1 VSGAASDGSP
11 TTSFPPRAPTLPDEE
26 ERLAE
31 LFSRLSDQAQ
41 RGEKVDLEAVCDA
54 HPDLATELRG
64 LWGVVRVAREV
75 GSRATS
81 NESDSKPST
90 FNPSPPLPCQFG
102 KYELLERVGSGGMGV
117 VYRAKSFTPH
127 RIVALKMLQS
137 GALATEDERRRF
149 REEAEKGGRLEH
161 PGIVPVYDVG
171 EFQGQMYFVMRYIEG
186 QTLSRRVAEG
196 PLSPREAARILS
208 QVCDAIEFA
217 HQRGVIHRD
226 LKPSNIILDEKGQ
239 PHVTDF
245 GLAKD
250 LDGVHESLTRTGAVL
265 GTPAYMSPEQAD
277 GRRHLV
283 GPVSDVYSLGSVLY
297 HMLTGR
303 PPFQATHAFEIQMMV
318 REQEPTL
325 PRFLNP
331 KVDRDL
337 EMIAMRAL
345 QKPPDLRQPSA
356 AALQADLDAYLR
368 GETPPSNSGRFTHII
383 GRLIRETHH
392 ATILENWGLLWMWHS
407 VALFAICC
415 LTNVLHLSGI
425 QNYLYYFA
433 LWTAGLGS
441 WAAVF
446 WWLRKKQGPVLFV
459 ERQIAHVWGASMI
472 CIGCLFPVEA
482 MLQLEVL
489 KLSPVL
495 ALVSGMVFVVKAG
508 ILSGAFYFQ
517 AAALFATAFV
527 MAAFPDYSHFIYGV
541 VAALCFFLPGLKY
554 YRQRRANLREP
565 VNSLSSANR
574 KGDTLT

>member
-1 VSGAASDGSP
+1 MSGVPSSTSGASDGLP
-11 TTSFPPRAPTLPDEE
+11 TTTFAPSSSPALDDE

-31 LFSRLSDQAQ
+31 LFSKLSDQAQ
-41 RGEKVDLEAVCDA
+41 RGEKVDLEAVCAA
-54 HPDLATELRG
+54 HPALASELRG
-64 LWGVVRVAREV
+64 LLGVVRVAREV

-81 NESDSKPST
+81 ADSDSKPST
-90 FNPSPPLPCQFG
+90 FNPAPPLPCQFG

-117 VYRAKSFTPH
+117 VYRAKSFTPQ

-137 GALATEDERRRF
+137 GALATADERRRF

-161 PGIVPVYDVG
+161 PAIVPVYDVG
-171 EFQGQMYFVMRYIEG
+171 EYQGQMYFVMRFIEG
-186 QTLSRRVAEG
+186 QTLSRRLADG
-196 PLSPREAARILS
+196 PLPPREAAQILAR
-208 QVCDAIEFA
+208 VCDAIEFA
-217 HQRGVIHRD
+217 HCHGVIHRD

-250 LDGVHESLTRTGAVL
+250 LDGTNESLTRTGTVL

-303 PPFQATHAFEIQMMV
+303 PPFQASHAFELQMMV
-318 REQEPTL
+318 REQEPIL
-325 PRFLNP
+325 PHFINP

-345 QKPPDLRQPSA
+345 QKPPDLRQESA
-356 AALQADLDAYLR
+356 AALQADLEAYLR
-368 GETPPSNSGRFTHII
+368 GETPPSNSGRFSHII

-415 LTNVLHLSGI
+415 LTNILQLAGVRSP
-425 QNYLYYFA
+425 LYYFA

-472 CIGCLFPVEA
+472 CIACLFPVEW
-482 MLQLEVL
+482 MLHLDVL

-517 AAALFATAFV
+517 AAALFATAFL
-527 MAAFPDYSHFIYGV
+527 MAAFPDYSHFIYGI

-554 YRQRRANLREP
+554 YRQRRANELT
-565 VNSLSSANR
+565 AN
-574 KGDTLT
+574 

>member
-1 VSGAASDGSP
+1 MSAGASDGGPP
-11 TTSFPPRAPTLPDEE
+11 TTSFTPSAPPALDDE

-31 LFSRLSDQAQ
+31 LFSRLSEQAQ
-41 RGEKVDLEAVCDA
+41 RGEKVDIEAACAA
-54 HPDLATELRG
+54 HPDLAGELRG

-81 NESDSKPST
+81 GGSDSNPST

-117 VYRAKSFTPH
+117 VYRAKSSTPQ

-137 GALATEDERRRF
+137 GALATADERRRF

-171 EFQGQMYFVMRYIEG
+171 EYQGQMYFVMRYIEG
-186 QTLSRRVAEG
+186 QTLSKKLADG
-196 PLSPREAARILS
+196 PLPPRETARILS
-208 QVCDAIEFA
+208 AVCDAIEFA
-217 HQRGVIHRD
+217 HQHGVIHRD
-226 LKPSNIILDEKGQ
+226 LKPSNIILDKNGQ

-250 LDGVHESLTRTGAVL
+250 LDGVNESLTRTGAVL

-325 PRFLNP
+325 PHFLNP

-345 QKPPDLRQPSA
+345 QKPPDLRQESA
-356 AALQADLDAYLR
+356 AALQADLEAYLR
-368 GETPPSNSGRFTHII
+368 GETPPSTGGRLSHIVS
-383 GRLIRETHH
+383 RLIRETHH

-415 LTNVLHLSGI
+415 LTNILQLTGVGSP
-425 QNYLYYFA
+425 LYYFA

-472 CIGCLFPVEA
+472 CIACLFPVEW
-482 MLQLEVL
+482 MLHLDVL

-517 AAALFATAFV
+517 AAALFATAFL
-527 MAAFPDYSHFIYGV
+527 MAVFPAYSHFIYGV

-554 YRQRRANLREP
+554 YRQRRANQLI
-565 VNSLSSANR
+565 SL
-574 KGDTLT
+574 

>member
-1 VSGAASDGSP
+1 MNGGAPQEGPATASFTP
-11 TTSFPPRAPTLPDEE
+11 TFSVDDDAD

-31 LFSRLSDQAQ
+31 IFSRLSEQAQ
-41 RGEKVDLEAVCDA
+41 RGEKADIEAACLA

-64 LWGVVRVAREV
+64 LWGVVRVTREV
-75 GSRATS
+75 GSRAAAIDP
-81 NESDSKPST
+81 DSRPSK
-90 FNPSPPLPCQFG
+90 FSPAPALPCQFG
-102 KYELLERVGSGGMGV
+102 KYELLERVGAGGMGV

-137 GALATEDERRRF
+137 GALATEEERRRF

-161 PGIVPVYDVG
+161 PSIVPVYDVG
-171 EFQGQMYFVMRYIEG
+171 EYQGQMYFVMRFIEG
-186 QTLSRRVAEG
+186 QTLSKKLVDGAI
-196 PLSPREAARILS
+196 SPRESARILAR
-208 QVCDAIEFA
+208 VCEAIEFA

-226 LKPSNIILDEKGQ
+226 LKPSNIILDENGQ

-250 LDGVHESLTRTGAVL
+250 LDAGYESLTRTGAVL

-297 HMLTGR
+297 HLLTGR
-303 PPFQATHAFEIQMMV
+303 PPFQATHAFELQMMV

-325 PRFLNP
+325 PRLLNP

-337 EMIAMRAL
+337 EMIVMRAL

-356 AALQADLDAYLR
+356 AALQADLEAYLR
-368 GETPPSNSGRFTHII
+368 GETPPSNSGRFSHIV

-415 LTNVLHLSGI
+415 LTNILQLTDVRSPI
-425 QNYLYYFA
+425 YYFA

-472 CIGCLFPVEA
+472 CIACLFPVEW
-482 MLQLEVL
+482 MLSLPVL

-517 AAALFATAFV
+517 AAALFVTAFL
-527 MAAFPDYSHFIYGV
+527 MAAFPHYSHFIYGA

-554 YRQRRANLREP
+554 YRQRRANQL
-565 VNSLSSANR
+565 NSH
-574 KGDTLT
+574 